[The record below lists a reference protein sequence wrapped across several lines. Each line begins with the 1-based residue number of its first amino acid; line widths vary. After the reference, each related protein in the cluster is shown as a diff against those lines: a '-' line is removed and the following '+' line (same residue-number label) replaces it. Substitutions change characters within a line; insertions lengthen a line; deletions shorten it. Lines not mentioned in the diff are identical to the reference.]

1 MGTPQVLDEAINGL
15 AGKTDHADR
24 LVVLHR
30 GNKADCLLTRYWTL
44 WRASAFFAAMR
55 IHFLGATR
63 TTTGSLYLL
72 EINGS
77 RLLLECG
84 LFQGRRG
91 ESIERNRRF
100 PFDPKEIDA
109 VILSHAH
116 IDHCGNLPNLCR
128 QGFEGNIYC
137 TFATRDLASIML
149 EDSAEIQRD
158 DAAFVSKKR
167 AKKGLPPVEPLYS
180 ATDAEKAVRQFVA
193 FNYDRPFPAA
203 DGVTVTLRDAGHIL
217 GSAQVVLDIRENGR
231 KFCYLFS
238 GDIGRGGDD
247 ILRDP
252 ETIEGVDY
260 LQIESTY
267 GARDHAPKLHAN
279 EEVGRLVRETL
290 EKRGKVII
298 PSFSVGRTQQ
308 IVYTLHQL
316 TLAGELVKL
325 PIFVDS
331 PLSVNATEVYR
342 LHPEC
347 FNENIYRFLRERE
360 NPFGMEN
367 LTYIR
372 EVAHSMKLNDL
383 QEPAIIISASGMAEA
398 GRIRHHLANNIG
410 NPNNLILFIGYCAE
424 HTLGAQILS
433 GQKTVNIFAE
443 PHPVRA
449 RIASID
455 SFSGHADRQELRRY
469 AEGIGGD
476 IKKIAV
482 IHGEEEQSLAFGETL
497 RALKPKAEVL
507 VPEYQQVME
516 V

>member
-1 MGTPQVLDEAINGL
+1 
-15 AGKTDHADR
+15 
-24 LVVLHR
+24 
-30 GNKADCLLTRYWTL
+30 
-44 WRASAFFAAMR
+44 MR

-72 EINGS
+72 EIHGH

-91 ESIERNRRF
+91 ESIERNRNF
-100 PFDPKEIDA
+100 PFDPRQINA
-109 VILSHAH
+109 VVLSHAH

-149 EDSAEIQRD
+149 EDSAQIQRD

-167 AKKGLPPVEPLYS
+167 AKQGLPPVEPLYS
-180 ATDAEKAVRQFVA
+180 VGDADKAIRQFVCI
-193 FNYDRPFPAA
+193 NYDRPFPVAE
-203 DGVTVTLRDAGHIL
+203 GVTISFRDAGHIL
-217 GSAQVVLDIRENGR
+217 GAAQVVFDVGENGR
-231 KFCYLFS
+231 SFRYLFS

-252 ETIEGVDY
+252 QPVEEVDY
-260 LQIESTY
+260 LQVESTY
-267 GARDHAPKLHAN
+267 GARVHSPKASASA
-279 EEVGRLVRETL
+279 EVGQMVRETL
-290 EKRGKVII
+290 DRKGKVII

-316 TLAGELVKL
+316 TLAGELPRV

-347 FNENIYRFLRERE
+347 FNAAIYKFLREKE

-383 QEPAIIISASGMAEA
+383 KDPAIIISASGMAEA
-398 GRIRHHLANNIG
+398 GRIRHHLANHIG
-410 NPNNLILFIGYCAE
+410 NPANLILFVGYCAE
-424 HTLGAQILS
+424 HTLGAQIMS
-433 GQKTVNIFAE
+433 GQNPVNIFGE
-443 PHPVRA
+443 PHEVRA
-449 RIASID
+449 QIASLD
-455 SFSGHADRQELRRY
+455 SYSGHADKNELRRY
-469 AEGIGGD
+469 VEALTGD
-476 IKKIAV
+476 IKQIFV
-482 IHGEEEQSLAFGETL
+482 VHGEEAQSLAFGETL
-497 RALKPKAEVL
+497 RGMKPKAQVL
-507 VPEYQQVME
+507 VPEYQQTAE
-516 V
+516 I